1 MPRVDIK
8 KKEYKILDLKGWVV
22 KQMKLNGVRQDEVAE
37 VLEISQE
44 RVSQMLKIPDPK
56 KRSRKKKGGKMEIDV
71 FSYGQL
77 LTLCEFFG
85 VDVEERKKLLI
96 L

>member
-1 MPRVDIK
+1 MPRVALSAEQRRDHK
-8 KKEYKILDLKGWVV
+8 LKDFKGWLAA
-22 KQMKLNGVRQDEVAE
+22 QMKLNGKNQSDVAA
-37 VLEISQE
+37 VLGVTPG

-56 KRSRKKKGGKMEIDV
+56 KDKGKREEKDP

-77 LTLCEFFG
+77 LLLCDFFG
-85 VDVEERKKLLI
+85 VSGDEKERLLT